1 MVRSRQIVLK
11 KSVFFSR
18 AYLIILLLAVV
29 VPAPSTWLRTCK
41 AATINSISQ
50 NAATI
55 GRYEKFEAT
64 FTLSQTYTNPFDPC
78 IVDITA
84 SFHEPNGIVA
94 TIPAFYYRQYA
105 TTGSNPER
113 YTTAGAASWKVRFAP
128 SKLGTHSFDITIK
141 DAGGTVV
148 RTNAGSF
155 LCQESSRKGFIRVDP
170 NHPAFLKYD
179 DGDTRLNIGQNIG
192 WNAGEVYSWNNYIT
206 KMHTA
211 GENWVR
217 LWMCRYGSGGGGGV
231 LLEWKNGT
239 YSGYFA
245 GAGKLSM
252 QTAQRLDRFIEIA
265 EQNGVA
271 IQLTLQHHGQFST
284 TVNPDWNENPY
295 NIAAGGFL
303 NNPAEFFTD
312 ANARRLTKNKYRYIV
327 ARWGYSPAIFAW
339 ELFNEVQ
346 FTNGWDSNQ
355 ASVVSWHDEMARYIH
370 SIDPFKHP
378 VTTSSHGSGF
388 ENIWNLPDINLVQV
402 HYYGNDTIRYFEQT
416 AQSLAGFNKPV
427 IMAEFG
433 AASSTGT
440 DNPES
445 NPNGLPEPY
454 RTQMCEALMLHDGIW
469 SGFHVKSSAHIWWWD
484 SYIDPFDLYDEFTAL
499 SVYAENENLADYN
512 LSKAG
517 RAVSGAEAFYANPVL
532 SDFWAVSA
540 QTVFTLQ
547 EDYFHGMDKL
557 SRWLHG
563 SDKSA
568 YKSNP
573 TFNLN
578 MPTNGSLK
586 IHVESVS
593 AWGRNSLRVLV
604 NSVQVFSSSYAN
616 GSSNFIITVPLSA
629 GEQSVQIINS
639 GQDWFDISCYE
650 FAPNNVALLDS
661 VGLSSNQRAYI
672 WIYDTGSQYGQTAH
686 GVFHNELV
694 SVKGLV
700 DGRYVVD
707 VYATRDEGGVIAS
720 GEADSVN
727 GVLTYTLPDFSKDIA
742 VKINP
747 VRDNAEE

>member
-1 MVRSRQIVLK
+1 MIQSRKIV
-11 KSVFFSR
+11 SR
-18 AYLIILLLAVV
+18 KDPRFLQAYLIILLLAVA
-29 VPAPSTWLRTCK
+29 VPAQ
-41 AATINSISQ
+41 AVTITSISQ
-50 NAATI
+50 NADTI
-55 GRYEKFEAT
+55 GRYEKFEIT
-64 FTLSQTYTNPFDPC
+64 FTLSQTYSNPFDPC
-78 IVDITA
+78 QIDIA
-84 SFHEPNGIVA
+84 VSFQQPDGTVA
-94 TIPAFYYRQYA
+94 TIPAFFYRHYD

-113 YTTAGAASWKVRFAP
+113 YISPGPAIWKTRFAP
-128 SKLGTHSFDITIK
+128 SKLGTYSFDITIK
-141 DAGGTVV
+141 DDEETAVNS
-148 RTNAGSF
+148 NAGSF
-155 LCQESSRKGFIRVDP
+155 LCQESTCKGFIRVDP
-170 NHPAFLKYD
+170 NDKAFLSYD
-179 DGDTRLNIGQNIG
+179 NGDTRLNIGQNIG

-206 KMHTA
+206 RMHAA

-217 LWMCRYGSGGGGGV
+217 LWMCRYGGNGGV
-231 LLEWKNGT
+231 LLEWENGT

-245 GAGKLSM
+245 GAGQLSM
-252 QTAQRLDRFIEIA
+252 QTAQRLDKFVEIA

-284 TVNPDWNENPY
+284 NVNPDWNENPY

-303 NNPAEFFTD
+303 SNPAEFFTH
-312 ANARRLTKNKYRYIV
+312 AEARRLTQNKYRYIV

-346 FTNGWDSNQ
+346 FTDGWSSNQ
-355 ASVVSWHDEMARYIH
+355 AGVVTWHNEMAAFLR

-388 ENIWNLPDINLVQV
+388 ENIWSLPDIDLIQV

-416 AQSLAGFNKPV
+416 AGGLASFNKPV

-433 AASSTGT
+433 AGSITGV

-454 RTQMCEALMLHDGIW
+454 RTQMSEALMLHDGLW
-469 SGFHVKSSAHIWWWD
+469 SSFHVKSSAHLWWWD

-499 SVYAENENLADYN
+499 SVYAGNENLADYN
-512 LSKAG
+512 LSKAA
-517 RAVSGAEAFYANPVL
+517 RAVSGAEALYANPVL
-532 SDFWAVSA
+532 SDFWAVSS

-547 EDYFHGMDKL
+547 DDYFPGMENL

-563 SDKSA
+563 SSKTA
-568 YKSNP
+568 YRSNP

-578 MPTNGSLK
+578 MPTDGSLK

-593 AWGRNSLRVLV
+593 AWGNNRLRVLV
-604 NSVQVFSSSYAN
+604 NAVQVFSSSYAN

-629 GEQSVQIINS
+629 GEQSVKIENT

-661 VGLSSNQRAYI
+661 IGLSSNDRAYI

-686 GVFHNELV
+686 GIFHNELV
-694 SVKGLV
+694 YVKGLD

-707 VYATRDEGGVIAS
+707 VFATRGEGGIIAS
-720 GEADSVN
+720 GQADSVA
-727 GVLTYTLPDFSKDIA
+727 GLLTYTLPDFSKDIA
-742 VKINP
+742 VKVKP